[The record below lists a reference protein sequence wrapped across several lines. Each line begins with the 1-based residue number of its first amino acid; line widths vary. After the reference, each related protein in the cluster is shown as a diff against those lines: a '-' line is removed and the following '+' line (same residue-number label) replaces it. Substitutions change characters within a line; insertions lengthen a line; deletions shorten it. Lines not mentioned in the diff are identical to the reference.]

1 VLTLEEAVRKM
12 TSLPARILG
21 LRDRGELK
29 EGLAADLVVFDP
41 QTVGDTNSY
50 EQPKSYAKGVSYVV
64 VNGVLV
70 VDKGEHTGAR
80 PGRVILGHGYKA
92 ALRTQTE

>member
-1 VLTLEEAVRKM
+1 M

-80 PGRVILGHGYKA
+80 PGKAILGHGYKA
-92 ALRTQTE
+92 AAARQTE